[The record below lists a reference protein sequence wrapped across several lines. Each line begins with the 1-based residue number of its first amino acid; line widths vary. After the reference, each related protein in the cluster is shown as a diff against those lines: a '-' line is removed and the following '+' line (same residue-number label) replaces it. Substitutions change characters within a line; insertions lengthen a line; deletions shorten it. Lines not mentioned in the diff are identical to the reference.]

1 MDLKYNLE
9 TVATSE
15 NIKISKIS
23 TYHIQ
28 GIHALCPR
36 EVLQEQFEK
45 HGEVVDIFNTGKGSA
60 IVKMSEDAETEAC
73 IKELDGMFLNGQN
86 IKVKRVKGTDPN
98 PGHQKE
104 QDGANNHKKEPLDMD
119 QNNNKGDPL

>member
-1 MDLKYNLE
+1 MSRFCTTFDLVNPSETIRDLKYNLE

-15 NIKISKIS
+15 NIKISKMG
-23 TYHIQ
+23 TYHVQ

-60 IVKMSEDAETEAC
+60 IVKMSEEAEVRNSERISYLLLILLFSFTNLSK
-73 IKELDGMFLNGQN
+73 IYFN
-86 IKVKRVKGTDPN
+86 
-98 PGHQKE
+98 
-104 QDGANNHKKEPLDMD
+104 
-119 QNNNKGDPL
+119 

>member
-1 MDLKYNLE
+1 MSRFCTTFDLVNPSETIRDLKYNLE

-15 NIKISKIS
+15 NIKISKMG

-60 IVKMSEDAETEAC
+60 IVKMSEDAEVRNSKRISYSRIKDCFDLKEA
-73 IKELDGMFLNGQN
+73 
-86 IKVKRVKGTDPN
+86 
-98 PGHQKE
+98 
-104 QDGANNHKKEPLDMD
+104 
-119 QNNNKGDPL
+119 